1 MTRISRTAFLT
12 TALLIAATIA
22 TADTYKNKK
31 TGEQFYGFRTQKKT
45 ANKTMVY
52 SDSEKKLIPIDLSEY
67 EYTLDEKGR
76 RNSVVVIPITAP
88 EILLSKSVAAIVSKS
103 IVDASDKGPRYIILQ
118 IDNPGG
124 RGDLMKEICTTITQ
138 TDNCP
143 IAAYISGGTFGGAHA
158 AAAIVALSAPK
169 VFIAPSA
176 TLSAVGPVV
185 ATVFSQND
193 SDFVAYFSPDSL
205 ANFSSYAAI
214 VADQH
219 NRSQILLKAF
229 IDKRLSLIEVVD
241 NDGKSSVILKD
252 LRQPNQTITKTLCEG
267 FNPAPAA
274 SADTKDNIYQN
285 IHSQILTLT
294 PKDTIAMKLADEQAK
309 SIQDVLSLL
318 NVSGASIA
326 NIQGLDKAISQFA
339 AARRNVGQS
348 LSRIS
353 FLEKRSSSLEEQ
365 LDEIEKSR
373 TAPTTR
379 SKSTSNQGGRRNV
392 VFPRN
397 DFYYDNAQTP
407 TDEPVNTTSR
417 DRRNINPIYNNN
429 NRPNQ
434 TTRETVTSTEPSMN
448 ADQVKNEL
456 AFVLTELTGEY
467 RRVITQAKK
476 WDGVLPPNLSLQT
489 IEQYTN
495 SAMVLYDSLYYRSY

>member
-1 MTRISRTAFLT
+1 MTRISRIAFLT

-52 SDSEKKLIPIDLSEY
+52 SDAEKKLISVDLTDY

-76 RNSVVVIPITAP
+76 RSNVVVIPITEP
-88 EILLSKSVAAIVSKS
+88 EILLSKSVAAIVSQS
-103 IVDASDKGPRYIILQ
+103 IINASNTGPLYIILQ

-158 AAAIVALSAPK
+158 AASIIALSAPK

-176 TLSAVGPVV
+176 SISAVGPVV
-185 ATVFSQND
+185 TTTFSQNE
-193 SDFVAYFSPDSL
+193 SDFIKYFSPDSL
-205 ANFSSYAAI
+205 ANFASYASI
-214 VADQH
+214 VAEQH
-219 NRSQILLKAF
+219 NRSPILLKAL
-229 IDKRLSLIEVVD
+229 IDKRLSLIEVID
-241 NDGKSSVILKD
+241 NDGKSSIISKD
-252 LRQPNQTITKTLCEG
+252 NRQPNQTITKILCEG
-267 FNPAPAA
+267 LNPVSGAPT
-274 SADTKDNIYQN
+274 DTTDNVYQN
-285 IHSQILTLT
+285 IHSQVLTLT
-294 PKDTIAMKLADEQAK
+294 PKDAISLKLADEQAK

-318 NVSGASIA
+318 DISGATVA
-326 NIQGLDKAISQFA
+326 NTQGLDKTISQFA
-339 AARRNVGQS
+339 AAKRNVGQS
-348 LSRIS
+348 LSRIG
-353 FLEKRSSSLEEQ
+353 FLEKRASALEEQ

-379 SKSTSNQGGRRNV
+379 SRSTSNQGGRRNV
-392 VFPRN
+392 VFPQN
-397 DFYYDNAQTP
+397 DSYYGDAQTP
-407 TDEPVNTTSR
+407 IDESVNTTSR
-417 DRRNINPIYNNN
+417 DRRNINPLYNSN
-429 NRPNQ
+429 NRLNQ
-434 TTRETVTSTEPSMN
+434 TTRETVTLTEPSLN
-448 ADQVKNEL
+448 AEQVKNEL
-456 AFVLTELTGEY
+456 AIVLTELTGEY

-476 WDGVLPPNLSLQT
+476 WDGVLPPDLSLQT